1 MDDNILLLCFINFNM
16 DLLHCKS
23 DIREVQNELS
33 TNKDLAVKLLSHT
46 YTRTHTHTHVDFF

>member
-1 MDDNILLLCFINFNM
+1 MTIILLLCFINFNM

-23 DIREVQNELS
+23 GIREVQNELS

-46 YTRTHTHTHVDFF
+46 YTQTHTHTRTHM